1 MMEPFVHRF
10 HYKTFRMLAISAE
23 LVQIGSL
30 LQKCS
35 QCGKF
40 KCLYLHTVGLHL
52 MYEGEKS
59 TFTFVRT
66 TCFRMIP
73 EPFKMGI
80 FKESNKAERLQVNG
94 LDMKREDRDPFY
106 LLYWISLRKTE
117 ENRKQFIIRH
127 ILK

>member
-1 MMEPFVHRF
+1 
-10 HYKTFRMLAISAE
+10 MLAISAE